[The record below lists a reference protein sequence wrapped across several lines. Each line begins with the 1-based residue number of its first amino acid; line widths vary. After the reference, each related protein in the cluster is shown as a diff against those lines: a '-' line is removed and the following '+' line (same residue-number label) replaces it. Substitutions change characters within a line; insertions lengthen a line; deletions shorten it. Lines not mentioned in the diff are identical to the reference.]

1 MSRHPS
7 LYRLI
12 LFILGLYFLPPV
24 LLPGVLLAQGTPR
37 AESTELKIGLIS
49 NLSGEGAAWGVNHLR
64 GSELAAKE
72 WNAKG
77 GVAGKQVRLLVE
89 DSPGGLARSAVSAY
103 QRLRAQHGIQY
114 LLGPLMGDELQA
126 LAPLVQ
132 KDQVV
137 VVGATWMPEL
147 PENFFSTWIDARA
160 ESWLIA
166 ERIAREHSR
175 VAVLG
180 STQSWER
187 LVADSVREALTKQ
200 NVQVVAYEAPSFDS
214 PEVRAEVLRATRSKP
229 SAIFISSYF
238 LLPHYLR
245 GLSTLQSSAAV
256 YGIELDQSVI
266 DQAGES
272 AEGLTF
278 LGPTPPRS
286 SFVEAFKSEFGAEP
300 DIPAAHAYDAAQAL
314 FQVLDRK
321 PGGAKEAIEMLR
333 TLMFEGATGTVLLGH
348 DSERVIERTRQRTA
362 WHWINRG
369 RVVPEGLGGEGLPS
383 ESREMRVP

>member
-1 MSRHPS
+1 
-7 LYRLI
+7 LI
-12 LFILGLYFLPPV
+12 VSILALYFLPSA
-24 LLPGVLLAQGTPR
+24 LLPGVLLAQGILR
-37 AESTELKIGLIS
+37 AESTELKIGLVS

-77 GVAGKQVRLLVE
+77 GVAGKQIRLLVE
-89 DSPGGLARSAVSAY
+89 DSPGGLARSAVNAY
-103 QRLRAQHGIQY
+103 QRLRVQHGIQY

-132 KDQVV
+132 KDRVV

-160 ESWLIA
+160 ESRLIA

-187 LVADSVREALTKQ
+187 LVADSVKEALTKQ
-200 NVQVVAYEAPSFDS
+200 NVQVLAYEAPAFDS
-214 PEVRAEVLRATRSKP
+214 PEVRAEVLRVSRSKP

-245 GLSTLQSSAAV
+245 GLSTLKSLAEV
-256 YGIELDQSVI
+256 YSIELDQSVI
-266 DQAGES
+266 DHASES

-278 LGPTPPRS
+278 LGPTPPRA
-286 SFVEAFKSEFGAEP
+286 SFVEAFKSEFGTEP

-314 FQVLDRK
+314 FHVLDRK

-333 TLMFEGATGTVLLGH
+333 ALVFEGATGTVLLGR
-348 DSERVIERTRQRTA
+348 DPEGVIERTRQHTA
-362 WHWINRG
+362 WYRVKRG
-369 RVVPEGLGGEGLPS
+369 RVVPEGFSGAGLPA
-383 ESREMRVP
+383 ESFTMNAP